1 VRAAAGEVVPPRAEA
16 DLDEALRAAS
26 CGAEVGSAMRHSG
39 LQLWQPRYDTALV
52 GAEAYDDTV
61 EIRTR
66 LARPRRSTGVSVEAL
81 VRREGAASTP
91 SRRGAHRHRR
101 SLPRRTLLL
110 VTAVGAAVAAAGA
123 STVSLISDHGASAR
137 TVPGQDHAEAP
148 RLDVPSA
155 GPSASADLPDLHLV
169 SPEVLA
175 ALSRLAD
182 AASGQSRPSP
192 VPKPTEQT
200 LPIPSPRSTPD
211 AEPVDAEPVDA
222 EPVGAEPTEDSEP
235 TDKTD
240 GTSSRRSKGA
250 ESRGSGDRDRGSD
263 ARSGG
268 AGRRG

>member
-1 VRAAAGEVVPPRAEA
+1 MRAAAGEVVPPRAEA
-16 DLDEALRAAS
+16 
-26 CGAEVGSAMRHSG
+26 EVGSATRHSG

-52 GAEAYDDTV
+52 GAEADDDTV

-81 VRREGAASTP
+81 VRREGAASTA

-110 VTAVGAAVAAAGA
+110 VTAIGAAVAAAGT
-123 STVSLISDHGASAR
+123 STVSLMSDHGASAR
-137 TVPGQDHAEAP
+137 TVTAQDHAEAP

-155 GPSASADLPDLHLV
+155 GPSASADMPDLHLV
-169 SPEVLA
+169 TPEVLA

-182 AASGQSRPSP
+182 AASGQSRPSL
-192 VPKPTEQT
+192 VPKPTGQT
-200 LPIPSPRSTPD
+200 GPVPSPRSAPD
-211 AEPVDAEPVDA
+211 AEPTDDAEL
-222 EPVGAEPTEDSEP
+222 
-235 TDKTD
+235 TDETD

-263 ARSGG
+263 GRSGG